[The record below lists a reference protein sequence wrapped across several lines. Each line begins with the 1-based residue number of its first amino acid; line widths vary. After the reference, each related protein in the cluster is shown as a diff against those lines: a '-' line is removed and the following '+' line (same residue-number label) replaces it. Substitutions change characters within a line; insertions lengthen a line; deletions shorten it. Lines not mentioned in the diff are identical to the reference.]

1 MSTFGKKALCWW
13 NYPIN
18 IRDESIRFNHT
29 SPTLQLLILEKWYP
43 IGMQV
48 EWVSNEVWEI
58 IGYQKKI
65 SSYDLILERCGGNNR
80 GGGIKYNRFPL
91 SLRPANGWDIK
102 IKRDIKIDKIL
113 K

>member
-29 SPTLQLLILEKWYP
+29 NPTLQLLILEKWYP

-65 SSYDLILERCGGNNR
+65 SSYDLILKNNT
-80 GGGIKYNRFPL
+80 GIKCNRFPL

-102 IKRDIKIDKIL
+102 LKRDTKIDKIL